1 MLVHNQILKENKCDT
16 FTTDYSSHVP
26 KLVMRPIRFIY
37 IENDPALRSILG
49 GMLAS
54 SNNLELLGSYAGAD
68 EALDRSLVRKADVA
82 LIDFALDQ
90 NGLNGIE
97 LGIALRNINEYIG
110 VVIYSQ
116 FSVRPMVNRVPK
128 SMRAGW
134 SFFNKSAEMGVEDYA
149 DILQITASGKGN
161 WEAVLEEDKKS
172 QDSEISV
179 FFALT
184 PRQRSIMSLSA
195 QSKSPQD
202 IAHQLGLSYSYVRKE
217 LSRAYAV
224 LLPNS
229 TPGDDL
235 KTAAVLKYLE
245 LMRLS

>member
-1 MLVHNQILKENKCDT
+1 MPELT
-16 FTTDYSSHVP
+16 
-26 KLVMRPIRFIY
+26 MRPTRLLY
-37 IENDPALRSILG
+37 VENDPALRSILG

-54 SNNLELLGSYAGAD
+54 SKGIELLGSFAGANEVVD
-68 EALDRSLVRKADVA
+68 RALVLKADVA

-110 VVIYSQ
+110 IVIYSQ

-134 SFFNKSAEMGVEDYA
+134 SFFNKSAEMNTEDYVL
-149 DILQITASGKGN
+149 ILQLTAAGKGN
-161 WEAVLEEDKKS
+161 WEDVLEEDNKS
-172 QDSEISV
+172 QEGEASV

-184 PRQRSIMSLSA
+184 PRQRSIMSLSV

-202 IAHQLGLSYSYVRKE
+202 IAEQLGLSYSYVRKE

-224 LLPNS
+224 LLPNAS
-229 TPGDDL
+229 EGDDL
-235 KTAAVLKYLE
+235 KTAAVLKYIE
-245 LMRLS
+245 LMRIS

>member
-1 MLVHNQILKENKCDT
+1 
-16 FTTDYSSHVP
+16 
-26 KLVMRPIRFIY
+26 MRPIRFIY

-68 EALDRSLVRKADVA
+68 EVMDRSLVRKADVA
-82 LIDFALDQ
+82 LIDFALDHD
-90 NGLNGIE
+90 GLNGIE

-110 VVIYSQ
+110 IVIYSQ

-134 SFFNKSAEMGVEDYA
+134 SFFNKTAAMDVDDYA
-149 DILQITASGKGN
+149 DILRATASGKGN
-161 WEAVLEEDKKS
+161 WEEVLEDDRKS
-172 QDSEISV
+172 KDSETSI

-195 QSKSPQD
+195 QSKSPQE
-202 IAHQLGLSYSYVRKE
+202 IAIQLGLSYSYVRKE